1 MIENKIKKI
10 LFKLI
15 NSKKKIEIEKDF
27 IESGLLD
34 SFSILILIAEIEKQ
48 FSFNINMKKFE
59 VKNFKNVKTIT
70 LFIKKNIKKR

>member
-15 NSKKKIEIEKDF
+15 NSKKKI
-27 IESGLLD
+27 
-34 SFSILILIAEIEKQ
+34 EIEKQ